1 MSVNNEH
8 EMLEP
13 EKELKNVGL
22 KATAPRMRILELFQ
36 KAQESGAVRHLTAED
51 IYKQLVAENIEVGLA
66 TVYRVLTQFEA
77 AGLIVRHYFGND
89 RATYEMD
96 DGAHHDHIVCTR
108 CGRVEEFVDK
118 EIEKRQ
124 KQIAVRLG
132 FELEGH
138 SLALYGVC
146 EDCRKKEKLA
156 ASRQTQKVLT
166 IQKNGLKLNHLS
178 PFLISVDAWTYSS
191 TNTGSRQRCESRR
204 QRKPHC
210 R

>member
-1 MSVNNEH
+1 MSVSEH
-8 EMLEP
+8 EFLEP
-13 EKELKNVGL
+13 ETELKNAGL

-36 KAQESGAVRHLTAED
+36 KAQESGAERHLSAED

-89 RATYEMD
+89 RATYEVD

-124 KQIAVRLG
+124 QQIAARLG

-138 SLALYGVC
+138 SLALYGIC
-146 EDCRKKEKLA
+146 KDCRKKIKQ
-156 ASRQTQKVLT
+156 SRK
-166 IQKNGLKLNHLS
+166 
-178 PFLISVDAWTYSS
+178 
-191 TNTGSRQRCESRR
+191 
-204 QRKPHC
+204 
-210 R
+210 

>member
-1 MSVNNEH
+1 MSVNEH
-8 EMLEP
+8 EISVP
-13 EKELKNVGL
+13 EKELKSVGL

-36 KAQESGAVRHLTAED
+36 RAHDSGSERHLSAED
-51 IYKQLVAENIEVGLA
+51 IYKQLLAENIEVGLA
-66 TVYRVLTQFEA
+66 TVYRVLTQFET

-124 KQIAVRLG
+124 KQIAARLG

-138 SLALYGVC
+138 SLSLYGIC
-146 EDCRKKEKLA
+146 TDCKNKEKH
-156 ASRQTQKVLT
+156 R
-166 IQKNGLKLNHLS
+166 
-178 PFLISVDAWTYSS
+178 
-191 TNTGSRQRCESRR
+191 
-204 QRKPHC
+204 
-210 R
+210 

>member
-1 MSVNNEH
+1 MNGNEH
-8 EMLEP
+8 EISVP
-13 EKELKNVGL
+13 EKELKSVGL

-36 KAQESGAVRHLTAED
+36 RAHDVGTERHLSAED
-51 IYKQLVAENIEVGLA
+51 IYKQLLAENIEVGLA

-118 EIEKRQ
+118 DIEKRQ
-124 KQIAVRLG
+124 KQIASRMG

-138 SLALYGVC
+138 SLSLYGVC
-146 EDCRKKEKLA
+146 EDCRKKEKT
-156 ASRQTQKVLT
+156 R
-166 IQKNGLKLNHLS
+166 
-178 PFLISVDAWTYSS
+178 
-191 TNTGSRQRCESRR
+191 
-204 QRKPHC
+204 
-210 R
+210 

>member
-1 MSVNNEH
+1 MSVNEH
-8 EMLEP
+8 EISVP
-13 EKELKNVGL
+13 EKELKSVGL

-36 KAQESGAVRHLTAED
+36 RAHDSGSERHLSAED
-51 IYKQLVAENIEVGLA
+51 IYKQLLAENIEVGLA
-66 TVYRVLTQFEA
+66 TVYRVLTQFET

-124 KQIAVRLG
+124 KQIAARLG

-138 SLALYGVC
+138 SLSLYGIC
-146 EDCRKKEKLA
+146 TDCKHKEK
-156 ASRQTQKVLT
+156 
-166 IQKNGLKLNHLS
+166 IG
-178 PFLISVDAWTYSS
+178 
-191 TNTGSRQRCESRR
+191 
-204 QRKPHC
+204 
-210 R
+210 

>member
-13 EKELKNVGL
+13 EQELKNVGL

-96 DGAHHDHIVCTR
+96 DGEHHDHIVCTR

-138 SLALYGVC
+138 ALALYGVC
-146 EDCRKKEKLA
+146 EDCRKKEKA
-156 ASRQTQKVLT
+156 
-166 IQKNGLKLNHLS
+166 
-178 PFLISVDAWTYSS
+178 
-191 TNTGSRQRCESRR
+191 RR
-204 QRKPHC
+204 K
-210 R
+210 

>member
-13 EKELKNVGL
+13 EQELKNVGL

-36 KAQESGAVRHLTAED
+36 KAQEAGAVRHLTAED

-89 RATYEMD
+89 RASYEMD

-138 SLALYGVC
+138 SLSLYGVC
-146 EDCRKKEKLA
+146 EDCRKKESA
-156 ASRQTQKVLT
+156 
-166 IQKNGLKLNHLS
+166 
-178 PFLISVDAWTYSS
+178 
-191 TNTGSRQRCESRR
+191 RR
-204 QRKPHC
+204 K
-210 R
+210 

>member
-13 EKELKNVGL
+13 EQELKNVGL

-66 TVYRVLTQFEA
+66 
-77 AGLIVRHYFGND
+77 RHYFGND

-146 EDCRKKEKLA
+146 EDCRKKEKA
-156 ASRQTQKVLT
+156 
-166 IQKNGLKLNHLS
+166 
-178 PFLISVDAWTYSS
+178 
-191 TNTGSRQRCESRR
+191 RR
-204 QRKPHC
+204 K
-210 R
+210 

>member
-13 EKELKNVGL
+13 EQELKNVGL

-36 KAQESGAVRHLTAED
+36 KAQEAGAVRHLTAED

-89 RATYEMD
+89 RASYEMD

-108 CGRVEEFVDK
+108 C
-118 EIEKRQ
+118 
-124 KQIAVRLG
+124 
-132 FELEGH
+132 H
-138 SLALYGVC
+138 SLMV
-146 EDCRKKEKLA
+146 
-156 ASRQTQKVLT
+156 
-166 IQKNGLKLNHLS
+166 S
-178 PFLISVDAWTYSS
+178 PFWLL
-191 TNTGSRQRCESRR
+191 R
-204 QRKPHC
+204 
-210 R
+210 